1 MLWGAWPGAVGQAGH
16 WGGWGVGGGLGFV
29 LRSLNSLNST
39 RLCCLLSLGT
49 LWPLVSQ
56 GTVSQCAV
64 GTPSTLLPQVSS
76 CSSVPWCDLVLGIP

>member
-16 WGGWGVGGGLGFV
+16 WGDGRLGGGELGFV

-39 RLCCLLSLGT
+39 RLCCLLSLG
-49 LWPLVSQ
+49 PLVSP
-56 GTVSQCAV
+56 GTMPQSAV
-64 GTPSTLLPQVSS
+64 GTPSTLLPQVSL